1 MRTRVVAIVGS
12 YQKGGT
18 TDNAVEAVLQG
29 AREKGAKTHTIYL
42 TDQHIQFCTNCR
54 ECAQTPGP
62 ARGKCPQKDDMESI
76 LTEIE
81 AADAVVLGSPVNYG
95 NVTAIFRQFMERL
108 TGFSYWPW
116 GRGLA
121 TLRKPKPSRKA
132 VLVTSSSMPEFLISW
147 LTDAP
152 SALRTTAKQLG
163 ARPVGT
169 VFVGQSG
176 SQPRCQLSDGD
187 RERARLTGMKLI

>member
-1 MRTRVVAIVGS
+1 MSTRVVAIVGS

-18 TDNAVEAVLQG
+18 TDSAVEAVLKG
-29 AREKGAKTHTIYL
+29 AREKGAKTNTIYL
-42 TDQHIQFCTNCR
+42 TNQHIQFCTNCR
-54 ECAQTPGP
+54 DCAQTPGP
-62 ARGKCPQKDDMESI
+62 VRGKCPQRDDMESI

-116 GRGLA
+116 GRGLPI
-121 TLRKPKPSRKA
+121 LRNPRPTRKA
-132 VLVTSSSMPEFLISW
+132 VLVTASSMPEFLIPW

-163 ARPVGT
+163 ASPVGSLLI
-169 VFVGQSG
+169 GQSG
-176 SQPRCQLSDGD
+176 SQPRSQLSDGD
-187 RERARLTGMKLI
+187 RARARLIGLRLV